1 MKAADLISRHPEA
14 WWAATRH
21 PFLDSLRDGTLPVG
35 AFEAWLAQDYLFV
48 GDLLTFQAR
57 LLARAPRPAQGVI
70 AGGLVAV
77 EDELGWFEDR
87 ARERGLQLGN
97 TRHPTTEAYRS
108 LLGVLGEDPYPV
120 AVTALWAMERAYLEA
135 WRSAAP
141 GHPDYWAFVEHWTTP
156 EFAGYVKG
164 LEEAADAALEADGVP
179 EERVEAAFLEVAFVE
194 RDFWEMAL
202 SYAAPRRI
210 GGDE

>member
-1 MKAADLISRHPEA
+1 MKAADLISCHPEA
-14 WWAATRH
+14 WQAATRH

-87 ARERGLQLGN
+87 ARERGLQLVD
-97 TRHPTTEAYRS
+97 TRHPTTEAYRG
-108 LLGVLGEDPYPV
+108 LLGRLDEDLYPV
-120 AVTALWAMERAYLEA
+120 AITALWVMERAYLEA

-141 GHPDYWAFVEHWTTP
+141 GHPDYQGFVEHWTTP
-156 EFAGYVKG
+156 EFAGYVTG
-164 LEEAADAALEADGVP
+164 LEGAADAALEDAGGQED
-179 EERVEAAFLEVAFVE
+179 RVEAAFLEVSSVE
-194 RDFWEMAL
+194 RDFWGMAL
-202 SYAAPRRI
+202 SYGAPGRI
-210 GGDE
+210 GGDG